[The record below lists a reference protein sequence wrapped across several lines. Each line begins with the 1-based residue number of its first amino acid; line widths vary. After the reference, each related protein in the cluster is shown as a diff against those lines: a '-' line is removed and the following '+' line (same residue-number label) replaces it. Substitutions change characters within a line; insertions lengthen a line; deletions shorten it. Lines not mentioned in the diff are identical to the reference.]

1 VTARKSERVGFG
13 AAVFEDSSAPFRANQ
28 ASSKVSTSKGESN
41 NMTVFTK
48 AMAMAVIAGFAP
60 HCLAED
66 AQSRPCT
73 ASMLKGAYVITLTG
87 TRPAPRIAPG
97 LSGTP
102 GTLESVLGVFLQIFD
117 GKGGLRH
124 DDPVIVKGSLS
135 GLFPDQ
141 PGTGTYQV
149 SANCSGSFQ
158 VNLPQLPAPLD
169 SQMVILD
176 NGRRFK
182 AVVVSPQALMI
193 AVEGHR
199 VD

>member
-1 VTARKSERVGFG
+1 
-13 AAVFEDSSAPFRANQ
+13 
-28 ASSKVSTSKGESN
+28 
-41 NMTVFTK
+41 MTVFTK
-48 AMAMAVIAGFAP
+48 AIAIALVAGIAP
-60 HCLAED
+60 NSVAEE
-66 AQSRPCT
+66 AENRPCT
-73 ASMLKGAYVITLTG
+73 ASMLKGAYVLTITG

-97 LSGTP
+97 VTGTP
-102 GTLESVLGVFLQIFD
+102 GTLESVLGIFIQIFD
-117 GKGGLRH
+117 GKGGLRQE
-124 DDPVIVKGSLS
+124 DPVIVKGSLS

-141 PGTGTYQV
+141 PGTGTYEV
-149 SANCSGSFQ
+149 SANCSGSFR

-169 SQMVILD
+169 SQMVIFD